1 MNVTQAEI
9 ATNYCLTQN
18 LLRIQTS
25 EIDID
30 VEPNQLLTLNQIMK
44 NEWWYF
50 DLHPSLRPSWKKTS
64 SSSAALEAPSSGALA
79 AAACLRLGM
88 AQAQSTGSS

>member
-44 NEWWYF
+44 NEW
-50 DLHPSLRPSWKKTS
+50 
-64 SSSAALEAPSSGALA
+64 
-79 AAACLRLGM
+79 
-88 AQAQSTGSS
+88 